1 MDLNHSSYT
10 TINKIPITNI
20 WLLILYASRL
30 YKEID
35 KQQRIALEKNP
46 EKIIDLVA
54 KIYFKEVNKR
64 FRSSLSKG
72 YKPCKQKLSRIR
84 GKIDT
89 LVTARKLLLEKGK
102 VQCLYNDLTSNIPK
116 NQYIHAAA
124 HVLLNQLTE
133 NELIYQCK
141 KIINRFNEFKIEQ
154 SKNYNYKEDYFNR
167 SNRQDILLIS
177 LANLI
182 FSLSIPTELSG
193 NYIFKKIDKTDA
205 WLRNLFE
212 KAIVGF
218 CHVNF
223 DSSKYSILSN
233 KKFKWPCT
241 QSTANI
247 EKFMPDMIT
256 DLIIENTKKN
266 YRLIVDTKCTS
277 IFSKKSH
284 SFKTSH
290 LYQLYAYVRSQ
301 EQINDPLSLSASGML
316 LYPTINKSINEQV
329 TIQEH
334 KLIFC
339 TIDLT
344 QNANSIK
351 KNLFSLFSNL

>member
-1 MDLNHSSYT
+1 
-10 TINKIPITNI
+10 
-20 WLLILYASRL
+20 
-30 YKEID
+30 
-35 KQQRIALEKNP
+35 
-46 EKIIDLVA
+46 
-54 KIYFKEVNKR
+54 
-64 FRSSLSKG
+64 
-72 YKPCKQKLSRIR
+72 
-84 GKIDT
+84 
-89 LVTARKLLLEKGK
+89 
-102 VQCLYNDLTSNIPK
+102 
-116 NQYIHAAA
+116 
-124 HVLLNQLTE
+124 
-133 NELIYQCK
+133 
-141 KIINRFNEFKIEQ
+141 
-154 SKNYNYKEDYFNR
+154 
-167 SNRQDILLIS
+167 
-177 LANLI
+177 
-182 FSLSIPTELSG
+182 
-193 NYIFKKIDKTDA
+193 
-205 WLRNLFE
+205 
-212 KAIVGF
+212 
-218 CHVNF
+218 
-223 DSSKYSILSN
+223 
-233 KKFKWPCT
+233 
-241 QSTANI
+241 
-247 EKFMPDMIT
+247 MPDMIT